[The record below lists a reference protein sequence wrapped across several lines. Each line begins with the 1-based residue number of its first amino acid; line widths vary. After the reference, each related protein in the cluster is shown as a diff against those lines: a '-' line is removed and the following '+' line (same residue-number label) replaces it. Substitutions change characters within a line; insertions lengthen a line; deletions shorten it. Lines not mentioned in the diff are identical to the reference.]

1 MEEKVKLSVCAVV
14 ICHGA
19 VLIIKRSAVDAFLP
33 NIWEFPGGGVE
44 EGETIYQALVRELKE
59 EINLDVST
67 ANAQLIGISEELS
80 AKKEMKHEIQFNYEI
95 VLSDRLP
102 VSLSSEH
109 SEYDWIEQCDDRVD
123 DFLRNILKQSQWG
136 KKLIK

>member
-1 MEEKVKLSVCAVV
+1 M
-14 ICHGA
+14 
-19 VLIIKRSAVDAFLP
+19 LIIKRSAVDAFLP